1 MSKLINEPIE
11 LITINNFPFEFRFRR
26 LYKIKYI
33 HKYWREAGEWWLD
46 QPELHVYKVSTN
58 HCYCELHFSPKDE
71 QWILYR
77 LAD

>member
-46 QPELHVYKVSTN
+46 QPELHVYKV
-58 HCYCELHFSPKDE
+58 
-71 QWILYR
+71 
-77 LAD
+77 